1 MLGRERMKGIADRVL
16 TAAKADQAEVI
27 VTAIDGHLTRFAAN
41 AIHQNVSER
50 NVTVRVRAVT
60 DRRIGVASGNDLS
73 DGGLRR
79 LAGRAVRIA
88 GLQRANPD
96 FRSLPEPR
104 PVPTVDAIVEQTA
117 NATPGDRAAAAAEVI
132 ECAIG
137 EGLEAAGAV
146 STELEEIYVGNTL
159 GVSAYHG
166 RTAAAIVAV
175 VMGADSSGYAS
186 DADLDLAR
194 LDPEGIGRAA
204 TEKAIRSRRPVSIEP
219 GEYTV
224 ILEEDAVADMLFYLG
239 YLGLGALSVQ
249 EGRSFLCGRLGEAV
263 TGERIT
269 IWDDG
274 LDPRGFV
281 LPFDFEGVPK
291 EKVVLIERGIARAA
305 VHDTFTAGREEG
317 ARSTGHALPAPNPLG
332 PIPVHLF
339 LAPGDATKE
348 EMVASTDRG
357 IWVTRFHYTN
367 PVHPV
372 QAILTGMTRD
382 GTFLIEDGAIA
393 QPLRNLRFTQGIL
406 EAFAGAES
414 IGRSLKTVKQDW
426 GNFAVCAPA
435 MKIRG
440 FRFTGTTEF

>member
-1 MLGRERMKGIADRVL
+1 MLGRQRLKEIADRVL
-16 TAAKADQAEVI
+16 GAAKADQTEVV
-27 VTAIDGHLTRFAAN
+27 VTAVDGYLTRFAAN

-50 NVTVRVRAVT
+50 NVIVRVRAVV

-73 DGGLRR
+73 APGLQR
-79 LAGRAVRIA
+79 LAREAKAIA
-88 GLQRANPD
+88 GLQRANPE

-104 PVPTVDAIVEQTA
+104 PLREVDAIVERTA
-117 NATPGDRAAAAAEVI
+117 ECTPKDRAAAAATVI
-132 ECAIG
+132 GCSARQGI
-137 EGLEAAGAV
+137 EAAGAV
-146 STELEEIYVGNTL
+146 STEAEEIYVGNSF

-166 RTAAAIVAV
+166 RTVAGIVAV
-175 VMGADSSGYAS
+175 AMSEDSSGYAA
-186 DADLDLAR
+186 DAALDVDDLDPA
-194 LDPEGIGRAA
+194 GIGRTA
-204 TEKAIRSRRPVSIEP
+204 TEKALRSRRPTSLDP
-219 GEYTV
+219 GDYTV
-224 ILEEDAVADMLFYLG
+224 ILEEDAVADILFYLG

-249 EGRSFLCGRLGEAV
+249 EGRSFLCDRFGKAV

-281 LPFDFEGVPK
+281 MPFDFEGVPK
-291 EKVVLIERGIARAA
+291 EKVVLIENGIARAV
-305 VHDTFTAGREEG
+305 VHDTFTAGREDG
-317 ARSTGHALPAPNPLG
+317 AHSTGHALPAPNTLG

-339 LAPGDATKE
+339 LAPGEATKE
-348 EMVASTDRG
+348 EMLSSTDRG

-372 QAILTGMTRD
+372 RAILTGMTRD
-382 GTFLIEDGAIA
+382 GTFLIEGGEITR
-393 QPLRNLRFTQGIL
+393 PLRNLRFTQAIL
-406 EAFAGAES
+406 DAFANAEA

-435 MKIRG
+435 MKIHG